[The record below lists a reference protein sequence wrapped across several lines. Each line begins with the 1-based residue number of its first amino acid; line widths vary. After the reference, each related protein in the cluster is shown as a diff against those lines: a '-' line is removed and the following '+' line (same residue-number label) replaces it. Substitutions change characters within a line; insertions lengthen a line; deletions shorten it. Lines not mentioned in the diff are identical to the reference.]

1 MICSQSCGHLRE
13 VATCD
18 VAEGQSRT
26 KCDARARIIAA
37 HDARDIVSDCVEARD
52 RLTITAEH
60 TRVFIGHQTGVCAE
74 IADDHLDRVERS
86 VFDRLHAWIRR
97 VQRIALVTVVG
108 LAALSECRVLAL
120 SRMDVDVLYG
130 LFKSCRIDTSLV
142 GEFAQCAALEKIAS
156 AKMMTH
162 GKRERSDGT
171 KTIFP
176 QRFVVADEISR
187 DLVLAC

>member
-1 MICSQSCGHLRE
+1 
-13 VATCD
+13 

-52 RLTITAEH
+52 RLTITAEAPRECSSVIRPAYVPRSP
-60 TRVFIGHQTGVCAE
+60 TTTL
-74 IADDHLDRVERS
+74 IAVETVRFRS
-86 VFDRLHAWIRR
+86 ASRMDSARAAHR
-97 VQRIALVTVVG
+97 LVTVVG

-187 DLVLAC
+187 DLVLACTRGNHGLHEVMV